1 MIQHVGGNNY
11 KFSIPADQSND
22 STILVDIGNS
32 NLCDRQRTYI
42 SSRPWATVYTA
53 PFHVKFNSIIK
64 RGEKLILEDRRKLLR
79 NKLSV
84 WSTGKIER
92 GNRIRLARTQGQRGN
107 KSREHQRKALLPT
120 RGKVFESFLWKE
132 LLATFDSSK
141 FPRREFCIFPADFF
155 VCPRDMRIFIEMEHL
170 SRNLAFYLQFF
181 ICVLK
186 EDKKPIIHLF
196 FFIFSDSHGYF
207 TFPFDTFIFIPTHL
221 QATRNKFKSFVRFKI
236 NNKRQQLSSFYFE
249 L

>member
-141 FPRREFCIFPADFF
+141 FPRREFCILLADFF

-196 FFIFSDSHGYF
+196 FLYF
-207 TFPFDTFIFIPTHL
+207 QTVTDILRFRLFPRICKLH
-221 QATRNKFKSFVRFKI
+221 VI
-236 NNKRQQLSSFYFE
+236 NLNHSYASKLITSASNYRLSISNCN
-249 L
+249 

>member
-32 NLCDRQRTYI
+32 NPCDRRQNYI
-42 SSRPWATVYTA
+42 SWGPWTAVYTA
-53 PFHVKFNSIIK
+53 PFRVKFNSMIK
-64 RGEKLILEDRRKLLR
+64 GGEKLILEDRRKLLR

-107 KSREHQRKALLPT
+107 KSREHRGKALLPT
-120 RGKVFESFLWKE
+120 RRKVFESFLWKE

-141 FPRREFCIFPADFF
+141 FPWREFCILRADFF
-155 VCPRDMRIFIEMEHL
+155 VCPRDMRIFIEMEHF

-181 ICVLK
+181 ICVSK
-186 EDKKPIIHLF
+186 EDKKLQIIDLF
-196 FFIFSDSHGYF
+196 SYIFRQSRIFYASIWYKMPVKYNIQFCEFFLHSHAF
-207 TFPFDTFIFIPTHL
+207 TNYT
-221 QATRNKFKSFVRFKI
+221 
-236 NNKRQQLSSFYFE
+236 
-249 L
+249 